1 MKLLMLFGIG
11 LVLIFSCTR
20 LSPVEEDL
28 RDTLDQTLHLE
39 IFETVQQ
46 GNNLISF
53 QEFRQQFKYISVVYL
68 QNSCQPCYPK
78 FIEWHHKM
86 DSISTPDD
94 YTVLFI
100 IRGENFGDFMA
111 KVLDLEFI
119 ESPYHVI
126 MDNDYKYL
134 DNNKD
139 IPKWIIDSSLLI
151 DAGNKIKLI
160 GAPYT
165 TPQMTDLFYEVC
177 GLRSDQNAQQY
188 QLKTMPSDFDWW
200 LKKQFR

>member
-1 MKLLMLFGIG
+1 
-11 LVLIFSCTR
+11 
-20 LSPVEEDL
+20 
-28 RDTLDQTLHLE
+28 
-39 IFETVQQ
+39 
-46 GNNLISF
+46 
-53 QEFRQQFKYISVVYL
+53 
-68 QNSCQPCYPK
+68 
-78 FIEWHHKM
+78 
-86 DSISTPDD
+86 
-94 YTVLFI
+94 
-100 IRGENFGDFMA
+100 MA